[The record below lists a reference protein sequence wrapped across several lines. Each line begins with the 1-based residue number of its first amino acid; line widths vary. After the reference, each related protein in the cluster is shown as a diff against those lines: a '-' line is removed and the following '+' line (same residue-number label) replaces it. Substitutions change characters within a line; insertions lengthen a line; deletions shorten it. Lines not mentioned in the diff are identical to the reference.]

1 MAKRTKTD
9 GEGEARPVGASVKT
23 TERARMLAEAIAGLT
38 GRTIGATVEAAIEE
52 HAQTL
57 SKRPDAIGAALG
69 AFLKRGGPASAAPD
83 VFPERGALGKAPE
96 DLRRAV
102 RLRDRER
109 ARK

>member
-38 GRTIGATVEAAIEE
+38 GRTIGA
-52 HAQTL
+52 
-57 SKRPDAIGAALG
+57 ALG
-69 AFLKRGGPASAAPD
+69 AFLKRGGPAPAAPD
-83 VFPERGALGKAPE
+83 VFPERGALGKAPD

-102 RLRDRER
+102 RARDRER